1 MSPRRSDVPPQ
12 SASDRPSAEKHANAS
27 AEFGFLGLIA
37 STVPRLD
44 AHLADANC
52 AASLRAASPL
62 KATWFGPLQS
72 WIDPGA
78 AAGGE
83 DGRTGLIAGAGVA
96 GAASDGAGIVDAVLG
111 GGPDFMAG
119 LLDAVL
125 GSSDFIAGI
134 MEAAFGGGSDFM
146 DGVSTRVSW
155 CLWGG
160 LNRVSG
166 GLPGGGG

>member
-1 MSPRRSDVPPQ
+1 M
-12 SASDRPSAEKHANAS
+12 
-27 AEFGFLGLIA
+27 
-37 STVPRLD
+37 
-44 AHLADANC
+44 
-52 AASLRAASPL
+52 RAASPL
-62 KATWFGPLQS
+62 KATWFAVQS
-72 WIDPGA
+72 SVLDRSWRGR
-78 AAGGE
+78 GGE
-83 DGRTGLIAGAGVA
+83 DGRTGLIP
-96 GAASDGAGIVDAVLG
+96 GAASDGAGILDAVLG

-125 GSSDFIAGI
+125 GSSDFMAGI

>member
-1 MSPRRSDVPPQ
+1 LRS
-12 SASDRPSAEKHANAS
+12 S
-27 AEFGFLGLIA
+27 
-37 STVPRLD
+37 
-44 AHLADANC
+44 
-52 AASLRAASPL
+52 
-62 KATWFGPLQS
+62 LQS

-96 GAASDGAGIVDAVLG
+96 GAASDGAGILDAVLG
-111 GGPDFMAG
+111 GGPDFM
-119 LLDAVL
+119 D
-125 GSSDFIAGI
+125 GI

>member
-1 MSPRRSDVPPQ
+1 LRR
-12 SASDRPSAEKHANAS
+12 K
-27 AEFGFLGLIA
+27 
-37 STVPRLD
+37 
-44 AHLADANC
+44 LARCVALEGHMVR
-52 AASLRAASPL
+52 SS
-62 KATWFGPLQS
+62 LQS

-96 GAASDGAGIVDAVLG
+96 GAASDGAGILDAVLG